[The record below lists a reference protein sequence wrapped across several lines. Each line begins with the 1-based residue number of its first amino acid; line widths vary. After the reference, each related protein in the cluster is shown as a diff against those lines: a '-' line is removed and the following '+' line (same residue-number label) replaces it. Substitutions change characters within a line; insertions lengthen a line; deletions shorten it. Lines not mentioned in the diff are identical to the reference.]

1 MIKSSRSRTHWLLFA
16 AVLALGIFARTW
28 QITTLPPG
36 LNEDEASSAVD
47 AFSILNF
54 GMDRNGVTF
63 PVYMT
68 SWGSG
73 QNALPAYVMIPF
85 IAVGGLTPF
94 TIRLPALLAGL
105 ATLPLVYFIAKR
117 TAGKE
122 FALAAMFLLAI
133 SPWHILLSRWGFE
146 GNLLPFMFSAGYLC
160 LLKSL
165 DSPKWFIPAML
176 FMALCFYTYGPAYAA
191 VPLFLI
197 GAIPVLILT
206 RRVGVPILARG
217 LVLLIMVSIPIGLFL
232 AINSLKFD
240 SLHVGPITVPRLPS
254 EPRYAVISAVFQ
266 QNAIQGLIQN
276 VGGLLRL
283 LWEQED
289 GFFFSTVRPY
299 GYFYTYTLPFVI
311 LGLPLL
317 FPIGRP
323 AMSVE
328 RKILL
333 SWLVASLVLGILEE
347 VNIARLNLI
356 FIPLLLCTA
365 AVLTWL
371 WDHSRIGLAAGI
383 AVLLVAFGLFT
394 RDYHGPQY
402 QLIADREYSA
412 GLLPAIDYA
421 SKQTDG
427 PVCVTDAPN
436 MPYIYVLFSQQL
448 DPRTYVPTIKY
459 TKLHAPLRGVL
470 RLGRYNFGLDNCQTD
485 AKTVYVLSSQGETMP
500 QNAISY
506 RAETFTN
513 FTVYSPEVP

>member
-1 MIKSSRSRTHWLLFA
+1 MTKSTTAQTHWLLFA
-16 AVLALGIFARTW
+16 AILALGIFARTW
-28 QITTLPPG
+28 QIASLPPG

-47 AFSILNF
+47 AFSILHF

-73 QNALPAYVMIPF
+73 QNGLAAYAMIPF

-94 TIRLPALLAGL
+94 SIRLPALLAGL
-105 ATLPLVYFIAKR
+105 ATLPLVYFIARR
-117 TAGKE
+117 TAGRE
-122 FALAAMFLLAI
+122 FALAATFLLAI

-146 GNLLPFMFSAGYLC
+146 GNLLPFVFCAGYLC

-165 DSPKWFIPAML
+165 DDPRWFIPAMVL
-176 FMALCFYTYGPAYAA
+176 MAMCFYTYGPAYAA
-191 VPLFLI
+191 VPLFLL
-197 GAIPVLILT
+197 GAIPVIVLT
-206 RRVGVPILARG
+206 RRVAAPVLAWG
-217 LVLLIMVSIPIGLFL
+217 LLLLIVLGIPIGLFL
-232 AINSLKFD
+232 AVNSLKFN
-240 SLHVGPITVPRLPS
+240 SLHFGPITIPRLPS

-266 QNAIQGLIQN
+266 QNPLQGLVQN
-276 VGGLLRL
+276 AGGLLRL

-299 GYFYTYTLPFVI
+299 GYFYTYTLPLVV

-317 FPIGRP
+317 FPLGRSTLSP
-323 AMSVE
+323 E
-328 RKILL
+328 RRILL
-333 SWLVASLVLGILEE
+333 SWLIATFILGVLEE

-356 FIPLLLCTA
+356 FIPLILCIA

-371 WDHSRIGLAAGI
+371 SQRTRIGLAIALAGFLI
-383 AVLLVAFGLFT
+383 AFALFT

-402 QLIADREYSA
+402 RLVADREYSA

-436 MPYIYVLFSQQL
+436 MAYIYVLFSQQL
-448 DPRTYVPTIKY
+448 DPRTYLPTIKY
-459 TKLHAPLRGVL
+459 TKPHAPLRGVL
-470 RLGRYNFGLDNCQTD
+470 RLGRYNFGLDNCPPD
-485 AKTVYVLSSQGETMP
+485 EKTVYILSNLGEVVP
-500 QNAISY
+500 QDTIGY
-506 RAETFTN
+506 RPTAFTN
-513 FTVYSPEVP
+513 FTVYAPASP